1 MHLIDGIL
9 ENDSDIQPDTIHGD
23 THAQSTVVFGL
34 AHLLVIK
41 LMPRIKDINS
51 LIFSKPDGRINFKH
65 IESLFSEP
73 INYALITDNLKDM
86 LRVAVSTSEGK
97 VTASTVI
104 RRLGSHG
111 IRNSLFYAF
120 RELSRVVRTQFLL
133 DYISN
138 IELRETV
145 QAATC
150 KSEEFNQFVQ
160 WVFLCNYG
168 VIRENLR
175 FAQEKM
181 ISFNHLVANLVILHN
196 VDTMSKAIRKLKR
209 EDMDIPDEALR
220 RLSPY
225 RNEHINLLGE
235 YTIDIPNNVP
245 RQHTKL
251 S

>member
-1 MHLIDGIL
+1 MACLG
-9 ENDSDIQPDTIHGD
+9 
-23 THAQSTVVFGL
+23 
-34 AHLLVIK
+34 
-41 LMPRIKDINS
+41 
-51 LIFSKPDGRINFKH
+51 GRYF
-65 IESLFSEP
+65 
-73 INYALITDNLKDM
+73 Y
-86 LRVAVSTSEGK
+86 TSQQHTGGK
-97 VTASTVI
+97 SA
-104 RRLGSHG
+104 
-111 IRNSLFYAF
+111 N
-120 RELSRVVRTQFLL
+120 QQ
-133 DYISN
+133 ISN

-160 WVFLCNYG
+160 WVFFCNHG

-209 EDMDIPDEALR
+209 EGMEIPDEALR

-235 YTIDIPNNVP
+235 CTIDIPNNVP